1 MVAILAG
8 SDADLAVLREA
19 EAVLEALGIE
29 FRVEVVAADHSPRR
43 AVEYAASAEERG
55 ITVIIAGSAAAGHLP
70 GIVAGSTPLPVIGVP
85 IAGAPSGGPAS
96 LLATAQMP
104 DGVPVAT
111 VGVGAVRN
119 AGLLAAEILGASDAT
134 LRRRVRDYKRG
145 LALRVAFDAD
155 ELIASSHLI
164 MGTARNDRALLASGD
179 EGDLGAAEQI

>member
-19 EAVLEALGIE
+19 GAVLETLGIE
-29 FRVEVVAADHSPRR
+29 FQVEVVGADQSPRR

-70 GIVAGSTPLPVIGVP
+70 GIVAASTALPVIGVP

-104 DGVPVAT
+104 EGVPVAT
-111 VGVGAVRN
+111 VGVSAARN
-119 AGLLAAEILGASDAT
+119 AGLLAAEMLGIADSA
-134 LRRRVRDYKRG
+134 LRRRLRDYKRS
-145 LALRVAFDAD
+145 LAQRVAFDAD
-155 ELIASSHLI
+155 DLISTSRL
-164 MGTARNDRALLASGD
+164 SGN
-179 EGDLGAAEQI
+179 